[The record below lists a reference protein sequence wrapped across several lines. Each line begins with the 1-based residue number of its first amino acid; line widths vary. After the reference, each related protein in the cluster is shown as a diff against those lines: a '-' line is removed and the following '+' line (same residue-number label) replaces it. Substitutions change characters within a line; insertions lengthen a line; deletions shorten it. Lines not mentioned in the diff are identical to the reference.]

1 MFGEAETSGKINHFN
16 MLFLS
21 NADVENILD
30 MKSCL
35 EALEVGYQDLAINNA
50 VHRPRIDV
58 WAPSERPDTYY
69 RWGSMEGVCRSYG
82 VFAIRMKSDIVSWP
96 NGQNELKYCIQPG
109 TFCGLVM
116 LFSINNGEPLAIIN
130 DGVLQHMRVGACAG
144 LGAKHLAREDS
155 CVVGIIGSGGMA
167 RTYLEA
173 FSKVRPVRQVKVYS
187 RSPERREVYASEMSR
202 LLGIPVEPVGSL
214 ELVVRKSD
222 IVATCT
228 DSLVPVLSN
237 PDLLEPGMHL
247 TSLDIR
253 EFGTEAIYRRCDV
266 IVRLGDY
273 SLPVQHEDAGFRPF
287 HFAGYAAGQPEELA
301 RIPRSQVRVNVD
313 QYPTFHDVITGK
325 VPGRTAPSQITCFVN
340 SGTQGLQFA
349 SVGGIVYRLAKEHG
363 IGREIPTEWFV
374 QNIRD

>member
-1 MFGEAETSGKINHFN
+1 MLILNNH
-16 MLFLS
+16 
-21 NADVENILD
+21 DVEKLLD
-30 MKSCL
+30 MKTCL
-35 EALEVGYQDLAINNA
+35 EALEVGYHDLVSGNA

-58 WAPSERPDTYY
+58 WAPCDRQDGYF
-69 RWGSMEGVCRSYG
+69 RWGSMEGACRTYG
-82 VFAIRMKSDIVSWP
+82 VFATRMKSDIVCWP
-96 NGQNELKYCIQPG
+96 EGENELKYCIQPG
-109 TFCGLVM
+109 TFCGLIM
-116 LFSINNGEPLAIIN
+116 LFSTKNGEPLAIIN

-144 LGAKHLAREDS
+144 LGVKYLARKDAS
-155 CVVGIIGSGGMA
+155 VVGIIGSAGMA
-167 RTYLEA
+167 RTYLRA

-187 RSPERREVYASEMSR
+187 RSPERRAVYASEMSR

-253 EFGTEAIYRRCDV
+253 EFGTEAIYKRCDV

-273 SLPVQHEDAGFRPF
+273 SLPVQNEDAGFRPF

-301 RIPRSQVRVNVD
+301 RIPRSQVRVNVE

-325 VPGRTAPSQITCFVN
+325 VPGRTAPSQISCFIN

-374 QNIRD
+374 QDIRD